1 MIRLELHRS
10 SGDYGFEIK
19 DSLNHLIQTDSSNKD
34 GGNDNGFRPMQLVL
48 AALGS
53 CSAIDIVSILK
64 KQRQEL
70 SDMSIVIEG
79 EREQDVIPS
88 LWKKIVLNFTLKG
101 NIDKDKA
108 NRAVELSVQ
117 KYCSVAET
125 LRRAGTEITWTVNN
139 LKAEKID
146 V

>member
-1 MIRLELHRS
+1 MIRLELHRN

-19 DSLNHLIQTDSSNKD
+19 DSLNHLIQTDSSSKD

-70 SDMSIVIEG
+70 SDLSIVIEG

-88 LWKKIVLNFTLKG
+88 LWKKIALHFTFKG
-101 NIDKDKA
+101 TIDSDKA
-108 NRAVELSVQ
+108 TRAVELSVQ

-139 LKAEKID
+139 FNAEKINL
-146 V
+146 